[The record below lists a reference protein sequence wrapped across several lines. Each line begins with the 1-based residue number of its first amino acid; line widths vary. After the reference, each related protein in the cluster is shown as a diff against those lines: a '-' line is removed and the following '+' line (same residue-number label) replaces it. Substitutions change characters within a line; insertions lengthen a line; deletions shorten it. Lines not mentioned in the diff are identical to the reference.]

1 MKMKLLDEYNKLESE
16 LHKYFGYQ
24 EDWVII
30 PMADSTDYYW
40 YLDQDSNGSG
50 EVRFAE
56 TLPDL
61 ADEEAGEYYCEPI
74 YTQRFL
80 KKWVYK
86 GEDFT
91 MISCDTQTDGNKLLR
106 IFDNSKKV
114 NEILEP

>member
-1 MKMKLLDEYNKLESE
+1 MKLLDEYNKLELE

-30 PMADSTDYYW
+30 PMMDSTDYYW
-40 YLDQDSNGSG
+40 YLDQNSAGWG

-56 TLPDL
+56 TLPAL
-61 ADEEAGEYYCEPI
+61 MAEEGGEYYCEAI

-80 KKWVYK
+80 KKWVYE

-91 MISCDTQTDGNKLLR
+91 MISCDTQTDGNKFLR
-106 IFDNSKKV
+106 IFDNSKRV